1 MTGILCRQ
9 PIDMEDLAVQDDR
22 YHGHSRDLVAL
33 LWYPTISL
41 PIPRGVARPTPSCRT
56 FGIIAGC
63 RNSRLPLQR

>member
-9 PIDMEDLAVQDDR
+9 PIDMEDLAAQDDR

-41 PIPRGVARPTPSCRT
+41 PSPVAWQDPH
-56 FGIIAGC
+56 
-63 RNSRLPLQR
+63 PLVGLLEL